1 MDRESR
7 CAAGPGIKT
16 MNTATRSV
24 SRQLLLIC
32 ALSTFAATTL
42 AGSITIDSA
51 ESGVINQMYVINAE
65 VEFAFSD
72 DALEAMRSGIALF
85 IDVDFRIK
93 RRRPYI
99 WDPSVLK
106 LSRRYRI
113 ERHALT
119 DRYVITDLVTDDRRI
134 HDSLEAAIQ
143 DLGRIREVPIAEEAA
158 FDSSL
163 GYLVGLRAR
172 LDIESLPGPLRPIAY
187 ISPSWRMS
195 SGWYQWTLTP

>member
-1 MDRESR
+1 MLIA
-7 CAAGPGIKT
+7 CVLGAA
-16 MNTATRSV
+16 V
-24 SRQLLLIC
+24 SN
-32 ALSTFAATTL
+32 AH
-42 AGSITIDSA
+42 AGSISVEAA
-51 ESGVINQMYVINAE
+51 ESSVVNQMYVISAE
-65 VEFAFSD
+65 LSFEFSD
-72 DALEAMRSGIALF
+72 DALEAMRSGVALI

-93 RRRPYI
+93 RRRRYI

-134 HDSLEAAIQ
+134 HDSVDAAIR
-143 DLGRIREVPIAEEAA
+143 DLGRIREIPIAEAA
-158 FDSSL
+158 QLDSSRD
-163 GYLVGLRAR
+163 YRVGIRAR
-172 LDIESLPGPLRPIAY
+172 LDLDSLPAPLRPIAY